1 MKTSLLRNLLLSF
14 LSFGLGV
21 ALAFPFYADFFVQWK
36 PGMLPWFVVG
46 CVIAGISIGAVNYWL
61 FNVILLKKLRRI
73 SEVAIAISNKDISH
87 KCSLESADTIG
98 EIVDSFN
105 KMADNLRQ
113 LIGQTIDLS
122 NNVHEGSDQIVEF
135 MRHTTTNLKEQNIK
149 SAEIGHSVANLA
161 NAISEVA
168 DHSKDAADSAR
179 DAAQIARD
187 GGSVVEQSVQGMRK
201 IESAVN
207 QAAESIQQLNTHS
220 ESIGRTVTL
229 IKEISDQTNLLALNA
244 AIEAARAG
252 EQGRGFSVVA
262 DEVRKLAERAV
273 NATNEISQMVVAI
286 RQQTAEVINIMKS
299 GISEVQSGVS
309 NANLAGQSLK
319 KIVDSVAQVTTM
331 VENVATTTA
340 RQKEDV
346 IRVENNI
353 AEITALIHNSANI
366 IAQGASASTELS
378 QLSADLNK
386 TVTVF
391 KLE

>member
-1 MKTSLLRNLLLSF
+1 MKTSLLRNLLFSF
-14 LSFGLGV
+14 LAFGLGV
-21 ALAFPFYADFFVQWK
+21 ALIFPFYANIFVEWK
-36 PGMLPWFVVG
+36 PGMLPWFVFG
-46 CVIAGISIGAVNYWL
+46 CVIAGLSIGIVNYWL

-73 SEVAIAISNKDISH
+73 SEVAIAISNKDISLS
-87 KCSLESADTIG
+87 CSLQSADTIG

-105 KMADNLRQ
+105 KMSDNLRQ
-113 LIGQTIDLS
+113 LIGQTIHLS
-122 NNVHEGSDQIVEF
+122 DNVHEGSDHIVEF
-135 MRHTTTNLKEQNIK
+135 MRNTTVNLKEQSAK
-149 SAEIGHSVANLA
+149 SDEIGHSVANLA
-161 NAISEVA
+161 TAISQVA
-168 DHSKDAADSAR
+168 DHSKEAADSAR
-179 DAAQIARD
+179 EAAQIARD
-187 GGSVVEQSVQGMRK
+187 GGTVVEESVQGMRK
-201 IESAVN
+201 IENAVN

-299 GISEVQSGVS
+299 GISEVQSGVN

-319 KIVDSVAQVTTM
+319 KIVDSVAQVTMM

-340 RQKEDV
+340 RQKVDV
-346 IRVENNI
+346 MRVESNI
-353 AEITALIHNSANI
+353 TEITALIKNSENI
-366 IAQGASASTELS
+366 ISKGESASTELS
-378 QLSADLNK
+378 ELSADLNK
-386 TVTVF
+386 TVKVF
-391 KLE
+391 KLQ

>member
-1 MKTSLLRNLLLSF
+1 MKSSLLRNLLLSF
-14 LSFGLGV
+14 LSFGLIV
-21 ALAFPFYADFFVQWK
+21 ALIFPFYADFFVEWK

-46 CVIAGISIGAVNYWL
+46 CVIAGLVIGVVNYWL
-61 FNVILLKKLRRI
+61 LNVILLKKLRRI

-87 KCSLESADTIG
+87 SCTLESADTIG

-113 LIGQTIDLS
+113 LIGQTINLS
-122 NNVHEGSDQIVEF
+122 DNVHEGSDHIVEF
-135 MRHTTTNLKEQNIK
+135 MRITTANLSEQNSK
-149 SAEIGHSVANLA
+149 SDEIGHSVANLA
-161 NAISEVA
+161 TAISEVA
-168 DHSKDAADSAR
+168 DHSKEAADSAR
-179 DAAQIARD
+179 EAAQIARD
-187 GGSVVEQSVQGMRK
+187 GGAVVEQSVRGMRQ
-201 IESAVN
+201 IENAVN
-207 QAAESIQQLNTHS
+207 QAAQSIQELNTHS

-299 GISEVQSGVS
+299 GISEVQNGVD

-346 IRVENNI
+346 MRVENNI
-353 AEITALIHNSANI
+353 SEITALISNSAKI
-366 IAQGASASTELS
+366 IAQGESASAELS
-378 QLSADLNK
+378 KLSADLNS
-386 TVTVF
+386 TVKVF
-391 KLE
+391 KLQ

>member
-1 MKTSLLRNLLLSF
+1 MKTSLLRNLFISF
-14 LSFGLGV
+14 MSFGLGV
-21 ALAFPFYADFFVQWK
+21 ALIFPFYADFFVQWK
-36 PGMLPWFVVG
+36 PGMLPWFVLG
-46 CVIAGISIGAVNYWL
+46 CIIAGLSIGIVNYWL
-61 FNVILLKKLRRI
+61 FNVILLRKLRRI
-73 SEVAIAISNKDISH
+73 SEIANAISNKDISH
-87 KCSLESADTIG
+87 SCALESADTIG

-113 LIGQTIDLS
+113 LIGQTINLS
-122 NNVHEGSDQIVEF
+122 DKVHEGSDHIVEF
-135 MRHTTTNLKEQNIK
+135 MHNTTANLSEQNGKSDQIGHAVTNLA
-149 SAEIGHSVANLA
+149 S
-161 NAISEVA
+161 AISEVA
-168 DHSKDAADSAR
+168 DHSKEAADSAR
-179 DAAQIARD
+179 EAAQLARD
-187 GGSVVEQSVQGMRK
+187 GGEVVEHSVRGMK
-201 IESAVN
+201 QIENAVN
-207 QAAESIQQLNTHS
+207 QAAESIQHLNTHS

-273 NATNEISQMVVAI
+273 SATNEISEMVVAI

-299 GISEVQSGVS
+299 GISEVQSGVN

-319 KIVDSVAQVTTM
+319 KIVDSVAQVTMM

-346 IRVENNI
+346 MRVESNI
-353 AEITALIHNSANI
+353 AEITTLIKNSESI
-366 IAQGASASTELS
+366 ISQGESASKELS

-386 TVTVF
+386 TVKVF
-391 KLE
+391 KLQ